1 MITISRNGFY
11 FSGKIK
17 DLLKELHNLSKEYH
31 TLQEVVIKKRQ

>member
-1 MITISRNGFY
+1 MQTISHKGFY

-31 TLQEVVIKKRQ
+31 TLREVVLKKRQ